1 MKYELA
7 FIINPIV
14 PETEHQRLYQDIVG
28 YLAANH
34 AEVIGQPFFM
44 GRKKL
49 AYPIKKQKHGFYVFL
64 EFNSE
69 NQAGLK
75 DVDVKLKHHTGLL
88 RHLIIKKDKAT
99 IGPLVD
105 AASFNEKPAI
115 NEAKS
120 NQRRAGSLTRK
131 STRFSSRVAK
141 TASVDGS
148 VKSSSPS
155 RPVVSA
161 KLGEGQAEAGKLVDL
176 GEIDRK
182 LDEIL
187 EQDPKID

>member
-7 FIINPIV
+7 FIINPTV
-14 PETEHQRLYQDIVG
+14 PETEHQKLYQEILG
-28 YLAANH
+28 YLTHAK

-75 DVDVKLKHHTGLL
+75 ELDTKLKHHTGIL
-88 RHLIIKKDKAT
+88 RHLIIKKDKAAT
-99 IGPLVD
+99 GPLVD
-105 AASFNEKPAI
+105 ANSFNEKPAH
-115 NEAKS
+115 NEPKS
-120 NQRRAGSLTRK
+120 GPRRTNTTR
-131 STRFSSRVAK
+131 RVNRPASSVAK
-141 TASVDGS
+141 TA
-148 VKSSSPS
+148 
-155 RPVVSA
+155 PVVRTDANQPQLNRS
-161 KLGEGQAEAGKLVDL
+161 EADKLVGL

-182 LDEIL
+182 LDAIL
-187 EQDPKID
+187 EQDPKLD

>member
-7 FIINPIV
+7 FIINPTV
-14 PETEHQRLYQDIVG
+14 PETEHQKLYQEIAGYIVG
-28 YLAANH
+28 SQ
-34 AEVIGQPFFM
+34 AEVVGQPFFM

-75 DVDVKLKHHTGLL
+75 ELDTKLKHHVGIL
-88 RHLIIKKDKAT
+88 RHLIIKKDKAAT
-99 IGPLVD
+99 GPLVD
-105 AASFNEKPAI
+105 ANSFNEKPAH
-115 NEAKS
+115 NEPRS
-120 NQRRAGSLTRK
+120 QRRNNNMMPRRNNRPA
-131 STRFSSRVAK
+131 SRQVAK
-141 TASVDGS
+141 TVTVERTDAD
-148 VKSSSPS
+148 
-155 RPVVSA
+155 
-161 KLGEGQAEAGKLVDL
+161 KLIGL

-187 EQDPKID
+187 TQDPKLD